1 MSQQQFQAEVM
12 DELKQQ
18 EEQKMV
24 MTSEK
29 IMKIKPGQFIRPE
42 KNIKQEEAKMSN
54 YKTLRQINV
63 NEHTEKKG
71 QLTYLSWTW
80 AVDTLLQHDDTAT
93 WDFPEPKYF
102 GETVM
107 VFCNVTALGK
117 TMKMQLP
124 VMDNRNN
131 AIVNPDARKISDAT
145 MRCLAKCIA
154 CFGIGLYIYAGEDLP
169 DIEIDVDE
177 IVAKLKTA
185 KNKDELTALYKK
197 AIHEVGTNK
206 EAHARVVN
214 ASKEIANT
222 FKGAN

>member
-1 MSQQQFQAEVM
+1 MSQQQFQTEVM

-18 EEQKMV
+18 EQKM
-24 MTSEK
+24 SDY
-29 IMKIKPGQFIRPE
+29 
-42 KNIKQEEAKMSN
+42 N
-54 YKTLRQINV
+54 TLRKINV

-80 AVDTLLQHDDTAT
+80 AVDTLLQHDPMAT
-93 WDFPEPKYF
+93 WEFPEPKYF

-107 VFCNVTALGK
+107 VYCNVTAMGK

-131 AIVNPDARKISDAT
+131 SIANPDSRKISDAT

-169 DIEIDVDE
+169 NVEIDIEGLIT
-177 IVAKLKTA
+177 AMNKA
-185 KNKDELTALYKK
+185 KNKEELTVSYKD
-197 AIHEVGTNK
+197 AIKQVGSNK
-206 EAHARVVN
+206 DAHAQIVN
-214 ASKEIANT
+214 AAKQISEKFKE
-222 FKGAN
+222 